1 MFPDSEEEMKALEAD
16 LLTNMYTSK
25 VIIFLPL
32 PDREGANEFSLQTQ
46 KSLHKVITY
55 GLDIKVQC

>member
-1 MFPDSEEEMKALEAD
+1 MKALEAD
-16 LLTNMYTSK
+16 LLTNMYPSK

-32 PDREGANEFSLQTQ
+32 PDREEANEFSLQIR

-55 GLDIKVQC
+55 ALDRKVQC